1 MPHRPVLFASLPTRP
16 VLVLAVCSSSVAAAE
31 GRLLSVRKT
40 MSANTC
46 SGEPDE
52 VPDNEVNAHPGNP
65 GMRTIAIRGHSSER
79 KKSYARLPR

>member
-1 MPHRPVLFASLPTRP
+1 MPRRLVPFASLPTRP
-16 VLVLAVCSSSVAAAE
+16 VLVLAVVLVVGCGGE
-31 GRLLSVRKT
+31 RTINKLLNIMKT

-65 GMRTIAIRGHSSER
+65 GLFHFS
-79 KKSYARLPR
+79 